1 RTGLHGANRLASN
14 SLLECVVSAM
24 GLYDNLSYQDLTA
37 PKNYDEKIKN
47 TISMYQESDP
57 NYIEDPDIIKNKIKD
72 IMWNY
77 AGILRSETLLK
88 KGLFELEEIKKAIG
102 DKKVFSDFNSYEIR
116 NMLGVAEIIIN

>member
-1 RTGLHGANRLASN
+1 MSNIQLRETNIKNLYAIGECARTGLHGANRLASN

-77 AGILRSETLLK
+77 A
-88 KGLFELEEIKKAIG
+88 
-102 DKKVFSDFNSYEIR
+102 IR
-116 NMLGVAEIIIN
+116 NYVKLLLHPCY